1 MLRRKTKLGTKTCVL
16 LDWNLKKLLSYLK
29 SGPANLLKCKVS
41 CKNKKHFEFGTR
53 NDLFC
58 YFQVRIWKNWYHIL
72 NHCSQI
78 YQNTKCYVKENKRNF
93 GIKIYLYKKKLEFKK
108 TFVIFEYSTIYF
120 ENTKF
125 HVKQKNLELG
135 TKNGLFRY
143 FQARIWKS
151 YYLIWMQHFSIC
163 QKAKFHVKQ
172 ETLGL
177 RPKMHSF
184 GTFRPKF
191 GNTTGIFEITTLC
204 KSSKFLVKG
213 KKC

>member
-1 MLRRKTKLGTKTCVL
+1 MTCFVTSKSEFEKIDTTFEIIVL
-16 LDWNLKKLLSYLK
+16 KFIKMQSFW
-29 SGPANLLKCKVS
+29 
-41 CKNKKHFEFGTR
+41 
-53 NDLFC
+53 
-58 YFQVRIWKNWYHIL
+58 

-78 YQNTKCYVKENKRNF
+78 YQNAKFYVKENKRKF
-93 GIKIYLYKKKLEFKK
+93 GIKIDLYKKKLEFKK
-108 TFVIFEYSTIYF
+108 TFVIFEYSTFYF
-120 ENTKF
+120 QNTKF

-151 YYLIWMQHFSIC
+151 YYRIWIQHFSIC

-177 RPKMHSF
+177 RPKMRSF

-191 GNTTGIFEITTLC
+191 GNITGIFKITTLC

-213 KKC
+213 KKR